1 METRV
6 EGGAIFTCETC
17 SLSTPFTYFGQ
28 KPPNTRA
35 IVQVKPYI
43 YCQLKSL
50 NASAHLR
57 LQFIPPSPLLILS
70 RLLEE
75 SYVLKDPF
83 SPDREKFIVLGSS
96 CTVCSKVV
104 CVGTVCSFDFNH
116 VRDRFLT
123 LDYDGVVCH
132 FFHVTLVSSLYHLR
146 VNLLHVISVCFQ
158 ECSLFYTRRFCLPC
172 VRENL
177 DQFPQQ
183 IQVELA
189 KKKAPLHT
197 QTQQGGCSLR
207 TCSLKGIDADKNTC
221 FTCVHN
227 QIAQI

>member
-35 IVQVKPYI
+35 IV
-43 YCQLKSL
+43 
-50 NASAHLR
+50 
-57 LQFIPPSPLLILS
+57 
-70 RLLEE
+70 LLEE

-104 CVGTVCSFDFNH
+104 CVGT
-116 VRDRFLT
+116 
-123 LDYDGVVCH
+123 
-132 FFHVTLVSSLYHLR
+132 
-146 VNLLHVISVCFQ
+146 

-197 QTQQGGCSLR
+197 
-207 TCSLKGIDADKNTC
+207 
-221 FTCVHN
+221 
-227 QIAQI
+227 